1 MSLLAVGFGH
11 DRIASH
17 DKAPQG
23 RRGELRSSLFDETP
37 ACKLAA
43 ILAFASAPADAATP
57 PPVGVAKLPGGR
69 CDGSPGATASRLN
82 ILRDG
87 SPIGHNVLDLDKQG
101 DATSVNMTSDIDVKI
116 MFMSVYA
123 YQYAGNE
130 TWTDDQLIAF
140 KSQTNDN
147 GTMHN
152 VTVRP
157 SGDKLELDADGHR
170 STIAKTTGLD
180 DFWTPQLLSKPMVL
194 DTSDGHGMNFVAE
207 DLGMETITYH
217 GAPRPAHH
225 FRLTGDINRDLW
237 FDADTP
243 VRFQIKARD
252 GSMIVSELQ

>member
-1 MSLLAVGFGH
+1 MRRLL
-11 DRIASH
+11 I
-17 DKAPQG
+17 
-23 RRGELRSSLFDETP
+23 
-37 ACKLAA
+37 LAA
-43 ILAFASAPADAATP
+43 TLALATAAA
-57 PPVGVAKLPGGR
+57 GAAKLPSTGAAKLASAGA
-69 CDGSPGATASRLN
+69 ATAPPEPQHFVYN
-82 ILRDG
+82 ISRDG
-87 SPIGHNVLDLDKQG
+87 SPIGQNVLDIDKQG
-101 DATSVNMTSDIDVKI
+101 GVTSVNMTSDVDVKI
-116 MFMSVYA
+116 LFLSA
-123 YQYAGNE
+123 YTYHYTGNE
-130 TWTDDQLIAF
+130 TWTDDQLVAF

-170 STIAKTTGLD
+170 SIIAKTIGLD

-194 DTSDGHGMNFVAE
+194 DTSDGHGMTFVAE
-207 DLGMETITYH
+207 DLGMETIPYR

-225 FRLTGDINRDLW
+225 FRLTGDFNRDLW